1 MIRACLMKYIT
12 HVPLS
17 LIHICRKATAAKKK
31 QELAGDGVKA
41 HGKLS
46 VKGIDLTDKNGDKV
60 QLRGMS
66 SHGLL
71 WYPEYT
77 NYASIYETKKHGAN
91 MFRIAMYS
99 DDGNGDG
106 GYIQNPELSWK
117 LMQACLLY
125 TSSEAWETDI

>member
-1 MIRACLMKYIT
+1 MKSGNKKGILLLIFISIILCVACLIEYAL
-12 HVPLS
+12 LS
-17 LIHICRKATAAKKK
+17 SSREQNRKLRSGQVQAENSRKATAAKKK

-77 NYASIYETKKHGAN
+77 NYASIYDK
-91 MFRIAMYS
+91 
-99 DDGNGDG
+99 
-106 GYIQNPELSWK
+106 
-117 LMQACLLY
+117 
-125 TSSEAWETDI
+125 EAWSKYVSYCDVFR